1 MDVPAAVLAIVLAET
16 AVGGLVVLWV
26 APTWGAVRHGYE
38 ILLGGTL
45 ALMALGAWGSL
56 RGPVA
61 TITGLSADPAVV
73 EAARWAGRG
82 LAVTAAVA
90 GLSVL
95 ALIVRQAAAGR
106 VLGMLAALAGVATFL
121 PLAQVRALRGGP
133 GGLVQGLAELVLGA
147 FLLGAVWDGL
157 VLGHW
162 YLVERR
168 LSNRYMAWMARVN
181 VGAVLAGLAAVLLSA
196 RNPVPCRGVTGRELE
211 LCALQFS
218 PLLTVGGL
226 TVLMG
231 LGTITLVGIIAGFNV
246 RLAAEGGRS
255 IQAAT
260 GMSYLAVILA
270 PAAEFAAKVRFF

>member
-1 MDVPAAVLAIVLAET
+1 MDVPAAVLAVVLAEA
-16 AVGGLVVLWV
+16 AVGGLVLLWV

-38 ILLGGTL
+38 MLLGGTL
-45 ALMALGAWGSL
+45 ALMALGAWASL

-61 TITGLSADPAVV
+61 TVERLGAEAEVVTAAV
-73 EAARWAGRG
+73 WAGRG
-82 LAVTAAVA
+82 LAVTAALA

-95 ALIVRQAAAGR
+95 ALMIRQAAAGR
-106 VLGMLAALAGVATFL
+106 LLGIAAALAGLASFV
-121 PLAQVRALRGGP
+121 PLAQVRALRGAP
-133 GGLVQGLAELVLGA
+133 GGLPQGLVELALGA

-168 LSNRYMAWMARVN
+168 LSNRYMAWMARIN
-181 VGAVLAGLAAVLLSA
+181 VAAVLAGLAAVLLSI
-196 RNPVPCRGVTGRELE
+196 RNPVPCAGVTGAELE

-226 TVLMG
+226 TILMG
-231 LGTITLVGIIAGFNV
+231 LGTITLVAIIAAFNV

-260 GMSYLAVILA
+260 GMAYLAVILA